1 MKKKL
6 TRILIAFLI
15 IILLILIVALI
26 DPNYVAPYIPG
37 NHIPLKAYRPTHCP
51 GTQWVSEDPNI
62 SFQVPDEQSCYW
74 EIDGVLKLD
83 GKEMKITMTFNP
95 GVYVQVYDQTNNSG
109 RIFNGR
115 CRFYSD
121 KMVIE
126 IDEDMIFDGQYKT
139 VTFYKQ
145 DQIASRT

>member
-51 GTQWVSEDPNI
+51 GTQWISEDPDI
-62 SFQVPDEQSCYW
+62 SFEVPDEYGTYW
-74 EIDGVLKLD
+74 ELDAVLNMNGEKREVCLV
-83 GKEMKITMTFNP
+83 FNP
-95 GVYVQVYDQTNNSG
+95 GVYVNVYDKTENG
-109 RIFNGR
+109 GKIFDGR

-126 IDEDMIFDGQYKT
+126 IDEDVIFDGQYKT

-145 DQIASRT
+145 D